1 MCELD
6 AGATIGS
13 MATRE
18 NLMRAVLDLPE
29 EGIDPTLD
37 FIASRYQDPV
47 LRLLDNAPDED
58 EEITAEEEAAV
69 AEGRADIAAGRV
81 LSHEDMLR
89 KYG

>member
-1 MCELD
+1 MRERIPS
-6 AGATIGS
+6 ATIGS
-13 MATRE
+13 VATRE

-37 FIASRYQDPV
+37 FIASRYQDPL

-69 AEGRADIAAGRV
+69 AEGRADIAAGRTI
-81 LSHEDMLR
+81 SHEDMLR